1 MIACVCPSD
10 NYADENISTLTY
22 ATKASYIA
30 NDPKRND
37 DPKMQLI
44 AELKEKIAKL
54 ESELKAAN
62 EHIEFLT
69 DLAGQSK
76 QPQIQ
81 QIEAV
86 PSVIPQPIVKQ

>member
-54 ESELKAAN
+54 EAELKAAN

-69 DLAGQSK
+69 DLAGQNK
-76 QPQIQ
+76 QN
-81 QIEAV
+81 AA
-86 PSVIPQPIVKQ
+86 PI